1 MSGGVLRLPLLA
13 LLLVTSDPLVGV
25 RVEAFGVLVVALLV
39 VLGRH
44 AVDGRIEVLGSRVNG
59 VVGLLEGQGDAATI
73 EVDVDHLDEH
83 GLARLDHGLRVLDVT
98 VGELGDV
105 HQALDAV
112 LDGDEDT
119 ELDDLGDLALDDLAG
134 NVGASEALPRILLSR
149 LQGQGDTLTVEIDVE
164 HLDGDLVADLDDL
177 RRVVD
182 VLPGQLGNVD
192 QAVNT
197 AEIDESAE
205 VNDGGHHALTDLA
218 LLELGQEGLADLGLG
233 LLEVLATG
241 QDHVVAVLVELKDL
255 GLDLLADVRG
265 EVADAT
271 HLNEGGRQEATQTDV
286 DDEAALDGFDD
297 GALNDAVSFLDL
309 LDVAPG
315 ALVLGTLLGQNQT
328 AFLVFLGD
336 DKGLDGVADLDD
348 FVRINVLLDGKLA
361 GGDDTLG
368 LVADV
373 QEDFVVIDLDDGAL
387 NQITIIEVLDGG
399 IDCLDEVLFG
409 ADVVDGNLGDFS
421 VVLCHVNIWFLIV
434 DG

>member
-1 MSGGVLRLPLLA
+1 M
-13 LLLVTSDPLVGV
+13 
-25 RVEAFGVLVVALLV
+25 
-39 VLGRH
+39 
-44 AVDGRIEVLGSRVNG
+44 
-59 VVGLLEGQGDAATI
+59 
-73 EVDVDHLDEH
+73 
-83 GLARLDHGLRVLDVT
+83 T

-177 RRVVD
+177 GRMVD

>member
-1 MSGGVLRLPLLA
+1 MPSSTEMKTPNWTILVTLPL
-13 LLLVTSDPLVGV
+13 TIWPGTWV
-25 RVEAFGVLVVALLV
+25 RAK
-39 VLGRH
+39 RC
-44 AVDGRIEVLGSRVNG
+44 
-59 VVGLLEGQGDAATI
+59 
-73 EVDVDHLDEH
+73 H
-83 GLARLDHGLRVLDVT
+83 GF
-98 VGELGDV
+98 
-105 HQALDAV
+105 
-112 LDGDEDT
+112 
-119 ELDDLGDLALDDLAG
+119 
-134 NVGASEALPRILLSR
+134 LLSR

-218 LLELGQEGLADLGLG
+218 LLELGQEGLANLGLG

-271 HLNEGGRQEATQTDV
+271 HLNEGGRQEAAQTDV

-297 GALNDAVSFLDL
+297 GALNDAVSFFDL

>member
-1 MSGGVLRLPLLA
+1 M
-13 LLLVTSDPLVGV
+13 
-25 RVEAFGVLVVALLV
+25 
-39 VLGRH
+39 
-44 AVDGRIEVLGSRVNG
+44 
-59 VVGLLEGQGDAATI
+59 
-73 EVDVDHLDEH
+73 
-83 GLARLDHGLRVLDVT
+83 T
-98 VGELGDV
+98 VGKLGDV

-164 HLDGDLVADLDDL
+164 HLDGDLVANLDDL

-192 QAVNT
+192 QTVNT

-205 VNDGGHHALTDLA
+205 VDDGGHHAFTDLT

-233 LLEVLATG
+233 LLKVLAAG
-241 QDHVVAVLVELKDL
+241 QNHVVTVLVELKDL
-255 GLDLLADVRG
+255 GLDLLTDVRG
-265 EVADAT
+265 EVADTT

-373 QEDFVVIDLDDGAL
+373 QEDVVVIDRDDGTL